1 MPKLN
6 IMKKYPKLILSSLI
20 ILSLLTSCGI
30 GKKIKDFHEPVDLR
44 NSPLDPDERAKRNI
58 KEGRGISL
66 GSLGKTSTTYEFS
79 TSNPLWRASLEV
91 LDFMPMTTV
100 DYSGGIIISDWYTG
114 DTSDNSSIKISIRF
128 LSNEVR
134 TDSVK
139 VIVHKKK
146 CRQNNNCQ
154 ISLMNNSKISQELKV
169 AILKKAAL
177 FEKELREKK

>member
-1 MPKLN
+1 M
-6 IMKKYPKLILSSLI
+6 S
-20 ILSLLTSCGI
+20 
-30 GKKIKDFHEPVDLR
+30 KKIFLAFFILVFTISCNAIKPKKVDTR
-44 NSPLDPDERAKRNI
+44 KTPISGAERARQNVDSGGGVSLKGI
-58 KEGRGISL
+58 LKGGRG
-66 GSLGKTSTTYEFS
+66 TNFEFS
-79 TSNPLWRASLEV
+79 SSNPLWRASLEV

-146 CRQNNNCQ
+146 CRQDNNCQ
-154 ISLMNNSKISQELKV
+154 ISLINNSKISQELKV

>member
-1 MPKLN
+1 M
-6 IMKKYPKLILSSLI
+6 S
-20 ILSLLTSCGI
+20 
-30 GKKIKDFHEPVDLR
+30 KKIFLAFFILVFTISCNSIKPKKVDTR
-44 NSPLDPDERAKRNI
+44 KTPISGAERARQNVETGGGVSLKGLL
-58 KEGRGISL
+58 KGGRG
-66 GSLGKTSTTYEFS
+66 TNFEFS
-79 TSNPLWRASLEV
+79 SSNPLWRASLEV

-146 CRQNNNCQ
+146 CRQDNNCQ

-177 FEKELREKK
+177 FEKELKEKK